1 MLSIVNHSKPVIA
14 QVEGVAT
21 AAGCQLALICD
32 LVYASSNSVFAT
44 PGVNIGLFCS
54 TPMVALSRN
63 ASSKHAMEMLLTGDP
78 ISASEAAQKGI
89 ITQSLEGVDLVKHV
103 QEKAYKIASKS
114 SKTLKIGKSAYYRQ
128 SEMPLDQAYDYAS
141 KVMVE
146 NMLEQDAIEGIN
158 AFLEKRTPQ
167 WED

>member
-1 MLSIVNHSKPVIA
+1 
-14 QVEGVAT
+14 
-21 AAGCQLALICD
+21 
-32 LVYASSNSVFAT
+32 VFAT

-78 ISASEAAQKGI
+78 ITAVQAAQKGI
-89 ITQSLEGVDLVKHV
+89 ITQSLEGAELAKHV
-103 QEKAYKIASKS
+103 LEKANKIASKS
-114 SKTLKIGKSAYYRQ
+114 SKTLKIGKGAYYRQ

-141 KVMVE
+141 QVMVE
-146 NMLEQDAIEGIN
+146 NMLEQDAKEGID

-167 WED
+167 WEE